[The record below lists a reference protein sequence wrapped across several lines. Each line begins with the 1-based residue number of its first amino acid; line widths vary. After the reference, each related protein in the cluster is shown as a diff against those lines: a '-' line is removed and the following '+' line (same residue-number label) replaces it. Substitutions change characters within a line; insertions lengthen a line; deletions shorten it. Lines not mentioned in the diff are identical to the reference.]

1 VLLAVAFRSI
11 LVPLKAVVVFLSL
24 GASLRPRGPRV
35 PGGGL
40 RRGARLLRRRH
51 DHVWTLGIIIT
62 IALGL
67 GTDYPRR
74 AAHDHGARHDGS
86 RRDVPPA
93 AGRAGAGRRSG
104 ATPAVP
110 DHAA

>member
-1 VLLAVAFRSI
+1 VGLGFPEGAFAGVLAFF
-11 LVPLKAVVVFLSL
+11 VV
-24 GASLRPRGPRV
+24 GTT
-35 PGGGL
+35 
-40 RRGARLLRRRH
+40 
-51 DHVWTLGIIIT
+51 DVWTLGIIIT
-62 IALGL
+62 IRFGL
-67 GTDYPRR
+67 VTDYPRR